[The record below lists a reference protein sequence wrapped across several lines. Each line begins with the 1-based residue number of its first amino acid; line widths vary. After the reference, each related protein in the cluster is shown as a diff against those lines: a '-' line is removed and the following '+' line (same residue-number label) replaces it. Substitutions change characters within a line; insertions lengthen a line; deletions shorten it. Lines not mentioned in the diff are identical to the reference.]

1 MNENGEFGLTKTV
14 NFRLRELFDCHPEVE
29 RVWIYGS
36 RALNSALAGSDID
49 LALEG
54 EGLTHQS
61 LLRLSAEIDELLLP
75 YKLDLSLF
83 QSMDGGLREEIMRTG
98 KLFHENSSPTHL
110 LQRQLLTTNH
120 QSLIHAKACPAN
132 AGTNHK

>member
-1 MNENGEFGLTKTV
+1 MQTKNVLKNGKTGESQTMNENGEFGLTKTL

-61 LLRLSAEIDELLLP
+61 LLRLSAAIDDLLLP

-98 KLFHENSSPTHL
+98 KLFHENSSPSHL
-110 LQRQLLTTNH
+110 LQRQLLSTPH
-120 QSLIHAKACPAN
+120 
-132 AGTNHK
+132 

>member
-1 MNENGEFGLTKTV
+1 MNENGEFGLPKTV
-14 NFRLRELFDCHPEVE
+14 NFRLRELFGHHPEVE

-49 LALEG
+49 LVLEG

-98 KLFHENSSPTHL
+98 KLFHENASPHPPAPASVT
-110 LQRQLLTTNH
+110 
-120 QSLIHAKACPAN
+120 IHPPLATA
-132 AGTNHK
+132 HKK